1 MSAQDFVQTYLRSE
15 QEVLNSVRTMTPKD
29 DDQVLAI
36 LKKHIERR
44 VEEAEIAAPI
54 RTVMRLLMFQ
64 GLEDEDVVAWGRSYF
79 TKYISSSVPVWQTIL
94 KDIETMPFLPNDET
108 ELRGIRLAKEICV
121 SLIRDFGTVEVEVT
135 K

>member
-1 MSAQDFVQTYLRSE
+1 MHISTPPQLSAQDFVQTYLRSE

-54 RTVMRLLMFQ
+54 RTVMRLLM
-64 GLEDEDVVAWGRSYF
+64 
-79 TKYISSSVPVWQTIL
+79 
-94 KDIETMPFLPNDET
+94 
-108 ELRGIRLAKEICV
+108 
-121 SLIRDFGTVEVEVT
+121 
-135 K
+135 